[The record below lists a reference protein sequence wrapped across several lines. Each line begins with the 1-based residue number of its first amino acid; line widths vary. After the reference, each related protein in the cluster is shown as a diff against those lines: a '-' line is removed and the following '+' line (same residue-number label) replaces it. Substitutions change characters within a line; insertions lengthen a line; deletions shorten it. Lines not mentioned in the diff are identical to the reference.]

1 MRGVEPPRANAH
13 RHLKPARLPIPP
25 HPQQARHYS
34 VFLSRVKGYF
44 QRIWDRQGTSYPPQ
58 ADTVYDGAAV
68 PIAKEDMGWGH
79 APSR

>member
-1 MRGVEPPRANAH
+1 MH
-13 RHLKPARLPIPP
+13 PIDILD
-25 HPQQARHYS
+25 
-34 VFLSRVKGYF
+34 FLMKYENKIVSIFESEVKKNFLCY
-44 QRIWDRQGTSYPPQ
+44 WDRQGTSYPPQ